1 MKFTLLAAVAVLA
14 LAACGGAETPATT
27 AEAPATPETPAA
39 APEPAATAGLTGPS
53 AGLWRATAVSD
64 GAAAPPFEFCY
75 KKQMTLEDA
84 KAMQAEMGVTCSEES
99 HNVTPGGMTSHA
111 VCKMGDDTVTTDT
124 KMTGDFASAYTV
136 EVVSTTGAGA
146 PTTVVTKMER
156 VGDCPPG
163 TP

>member
-1 MKFTLLAAVAVLA
+1 MRFTLLAAVAVLA

-27 AEAPATPETPAA
+27 AEAPATTEAPAA
-39 APEPAATAGLTGPS
+39 SEPAATAGLTGPS
-53 AGLWRATAVSD
+53 AGLWRATAVAD
-64 GAAAPPFEFCY
+64 GTAAPPFEFCY
-75 KKQMTLEDA
+75 KKQMTIEDA
-84 KAMQAEMGVTCSEES
+84 KAMQAEMGVTCSEET

-111 VCKMGDDTVTTDT
+111 VCKMGDATVTTDT
-124 KMTGDFASAYTV
+124 KMTGDFNSAYTV
-136 EVVSTTGAGA
+136 EIVSSTDAAA